1 MDFAERNLLSGIWSK
16 SFGNFDSW
24 MGMVI
29 ATNAVKTE
37 EEILEI
43 FSFGVGSL
51 LVANF
56 NWSFTFYSN
65 SELDSLQKHCWC
77 VNIMQIR

>member
-43 FSFGVGSL
+43 FSFG
-51 LVANF
+51 A
-56 NWSFTFYSN
+56 
-65 SELDSLQKHCWC
+65 SELDSLQKHCWY
-77 VNIMQIR
+77 VNIMQIRFK

>member
-37 EEILEI
+37 EETLEI
-43 FSFGVGSL
+43 PFLSPILIGHSHFTPILSWIVYKNTVG
-51 LVANF
+51 A
-56 NWSFTFYSN
+56 
-65 SELDSLQKHCWC
+65 
-77 VNIMQIR
+77 